1 MSDMKKLNR
10 QQRELVKQLQSF
22 TQANEK
28 TCIYCLAKHQWR
40 LEIALDQ
47 YFTNPEAYHQAS
59 SMSSRS
65 SSSSSSIDSR
75 KIASLYDRYKD
86 PNDPG
91 KIGLEG
97 VERLCA
103 DLELDPTSITVL
115 VLAWKLKA
123 AVQCE
128 FSQKE
133 FVDGME
139 RLRADDIKKLK
150 KVLPKA
156 EQDLEDP
163 RQFRDFYLFTFNFA
177 KNPNQKSLE
186 LDLALAY
193 WGIVLKGRFK
203 HLDMWIQYVQDNH
216 KRAITKDTWTLL
228 LDFSNQINGAF
239 TNYDDEGAWPI
250 LIDEFVAWAKP
261 KVQESRME

>member
-1 MSDMKKLNR
+1 MSELKKLKS
-10 QQRELVKQLQSF
+10 RERDLVKQLKSF
-22 TQANEK
+22 TQADDR
-28 TCIYCLAKHQWR
+28 TCIYCLQKHQWR
-40 LEIALDQ
+40 LELALDQ
-47 YFTNPEAYHQAS
+47 YFNNPEFYHQA

-65 SSSSSSIDSR
+65 SSSSSVDSS
-75 KIASLYDRYKD
+75 KILKLYEKYKD

-91 KIGLEG
+91 KIGVEG
-97 VERLCA
+97 VEKLCQ

-115 VLAWKLKA
+115 VLAWKLRA

-133 FVDGME
+133 FCEGLE

-156 EQDLEDP
+156 EQDLDDA
-163 RQFRDFYLFTFNFA
+163 RHFRDFYLFTFNFA

-186 LDLALAY
+186 PDMALAY
-193 WGIVLKGRFK
+193 WGIVLKGRFQ
-203 HLDMWIQYVQDNH
+203 HLDLWLNFVQNNN

-228 LDFSNQINGAF
+228 LDFVVQINS
-239 TNYDDEGAWPI
+239 TLSNYDEEGAWPI
-250 LIDEFVAWAKP
+250 LIDEFVEWARPQLQNK
-261 KVQESRME
+261 ME